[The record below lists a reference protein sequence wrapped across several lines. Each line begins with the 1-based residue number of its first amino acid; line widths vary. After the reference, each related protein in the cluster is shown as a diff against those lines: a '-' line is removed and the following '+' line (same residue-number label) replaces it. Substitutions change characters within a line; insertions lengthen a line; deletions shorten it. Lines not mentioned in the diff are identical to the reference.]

1 LILLDKQPKMQIA
14 IAQITTDPGKT
25 DSNTK
30 KIIAAI
36 ERARAQK
43 CSVIVFPELALSG
56 YGSMDLF
63 HRVDFINENA
73 AALEMI
79 RQNSQNIAVIVGF
92 PELADHSKRAGARPL
107 LYNSAAL
114 IHDQKVIGIQAKQ
127 LLPNYEIFSEERYF
141 VPGKSSQIFNLLGR
155 KIGIQICEDL
165 WDAEY
170 ENKVSRSLITQGAE
184 IIFNLSAS
192 PFEPGKFAARSE
204 RIAALYSERNF
215 KGHFVYAN
223 LVGSF
228 DGFEG
233 EVVFDG
239 RSTVHDA
246 SGNLVA
252 LGKSFGEDFI
262 VFDLGGENAK
272 GVSPA
277 PALTVDIDPVEETYQ
292 ALVLGVR
299 EFFRRLSM
307 KKAFIGL
314 SGGIDS
320 AVVAALAVEAL
331 GKENVV
337 GVTMPSKITSAE
349 TKDDALLLAK
359 NLGIRCDVRPIA
371 EELDAWKKSFVAAMG
386 REPQGLTVQNKQ
398 ARIRGAI
405 MMEYSNE
412 VPGGLVLTTG
422 NKTELA
428 TGYCTLYGDMCG
440 ALAVIGDVSKL
451 RVYEVAGF
459 VNLRAG
465 TEVIPGST
473 IERVPTAEL
482 AEGQEDRQSLPADYP
497 ILSPLVER
505 IVEELD
511 TLTGLNESFEPS
523 VTERVIGLVNRNE
536 FKRRQAAPGIRVSSH
551 AFGVGRRLPM
561 GI

>member
-1 LILLDKQPKMQIA
+1 MQIA

-43 CSVIVFPELALSG
+43 CSVVVFPELALSG

-63 HRVDFINENA
+63 HRADFINENA
-73 AALEMI
+73 AALEII

-114 IHDQKVIGIQAKQ
+114 IHDQKIVGIQAKQ

-141 VPGKSSQIFNLLGR
+141 VSGKSSQIFNLLGR

-192 PFEPGKFAARSE
+192 PFEPRKFAARSE
-204 RIAALYSERNF
+204 RIAALYREQKF

-228 DGFEG
+228 DGFVG

-246 SGNLVA
+246 NGNLVA

-262 VFDLGGENAK
+262 VFDLDSEKAK
-272 GVSPA
+272 GSS
-277 PALTVDIDPVEETYQ
+277 PALTVEIDPVEETYQ

-331 GKENVV
+331 GKDNVV

-349 TKDDALLLAK
+349 TKDDALLVAK

-371 EELDAWKKSFVAAMG
+371 EELEAWKKSFVAAMG
-386 REPQGLTVQNKQ
+386 KEPQGLTVQNKQ

-412 VPGGLVLTTG
+412 VAGGLVLTTG

-451 RVYEVAGF
+451 RVYEVARF
-459 VNLRAG
+459 INLKAG
-465 TEVIPGST
+465 KEVIPGST

-482 AEGQEDRQSLPADYP
+482 AEGQEDRQNLPADYP
-497 ILSPLVER
+497 VLSPLLER
-505 IVEELD
+505 IVEEIGESSELNKSYD
-511 TLTGLNESFEPS
+511 QGLVEK
-523 VTERVIGLVNRNE
+523 VVGLVNRNE

-551 AFGVGRRLPM
+551 AFGVGRRIPM
-561 GI
+561 GA